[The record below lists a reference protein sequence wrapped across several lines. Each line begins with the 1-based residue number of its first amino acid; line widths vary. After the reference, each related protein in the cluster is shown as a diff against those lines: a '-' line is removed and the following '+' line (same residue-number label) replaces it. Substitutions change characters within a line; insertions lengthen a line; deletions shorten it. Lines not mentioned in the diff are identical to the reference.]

1 MAIDRLSEAHQKMFQ
16 DYVRTMLALIGDDPD
31 REGLRETPERVV
43 RAWLDDWGR
52 SYRDNRDPSEILKL
66 FDPKPHHPETDLAF
80 PNITPLS
87 GIHPDYNEM
96 VIERDITVFSHCEH
110 HLAPFFGIAH
120 LAYVPSRKGIT
131 GLSKLARIV
140 DFFSRRLQTQERL
153 TSQIADCLALHLSPD
168 IGVRIECRHLCMISR
183 GAMQPHATT
192 ITTSLKGAF
201 FSKPE
206 ARAEFLQACLA
217 PRQAPY

>member
-1 MAIDRLSEAHQKMFQ
+1 MTIPIAPPIDRLSEQNQKLFR
-16 DYVRTMLALIGDDPD
+16 DYIRCVIALIGDDPTRD
-31 REGLRETPERVV
+31 GLLETPDRVMK
-43 RAWLDDWGR
+43 AWLDDWGR
-52 SYRDNRDPSEILKL
+52 SYRDQRDPTDILKL
-66 FDPKPHHPETDLAF
+66 FDPVPVPENTTQLWSPVHPEYD
-80 PNITPLS
+80 
-87 GIHPDYNEM
+87 EM

-110 HLAPFFGIAH
+110 HLTPFFGTAH
-120 LAYVPSRKGIT
+120 VAYVPSRRGIV

-153 TSQIADCLALHLSPD
+153 TSQIAECLALHLSPD

-201 FSKPE
+201 RQAT
-206 ARAEFLQACLA
+206 ARSEFLRACETSNQ
-217 PRQAPY
+217 RHVG